1 MYLGLDPMSVSEYLN
16 DLEQVN
22 DDTESTAS
30 NLVATL
36 SLLTV
41 TRVMVPG
48 RILGQ
53 SRYSKIVIL
62 LLYFLKL
69 ELSHYF
75 SLYIFD
81 SRAGV

>member
-62 LLYFLKL
+62 LLFFLQL

>member
-1 MYLGLDPMSVSEYLN
+1 MSVSEYLN

-41 TRVMVPG
+41 TRVMVPR

-62 LLYFLKL
+62 LLFFLQL

-75 SLYIFD
+75 SLYIKFD
-81 SRAGV
+81 SRAEV